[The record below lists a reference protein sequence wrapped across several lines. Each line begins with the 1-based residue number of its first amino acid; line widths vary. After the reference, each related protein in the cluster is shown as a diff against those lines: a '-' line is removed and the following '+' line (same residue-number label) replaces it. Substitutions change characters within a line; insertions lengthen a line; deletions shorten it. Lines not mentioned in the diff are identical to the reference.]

1 MIMETFNAEWRQ
13 LQQHFSGL
21 ENYHLRD
28 LFASDPKR
36 AEHLSVS
43 ACGLNLDYSKN
54 RITLKTR
61 GLLMALAE
69 SAQVEKKRD
78 AMFSGQAINNTENR
92 AVLHTA
98 LRQASDE
105 PVLVDGV
112 DIIPQI
118 KVVRLKMAKVVDKI
132 RAGAWFGYSG
142 KSITDVLNLGIG
154 GSFLGPK
161 IVTES
166 LKPFAQGGPKQ
177 HFVANIDGNHL
188 KDVLAKLN
196 PETTLVLIASKSF
209 NTQETLTNATSTRQW
224 FYNHGVSFE
233 QLNRHFIA
241 ISSNVSKAVSFGIDS
256 DNVFPMWDWV
266 GGRYSLWSAIGLPIA
281 MTIDNEGFEQLLK
294 GAADIDTHFKEAP
307 LDKNLPVLLAMLGV
321 WNHNFFGC
329 QTHALLPYS
338 HYLRGLPAYVQ
349 QLDMESNGK
358 SCQLNNEAVSSS
370 TGPVIW
376 GAEGTNGQHAF
387 HQLLH
392 QGTSVVPVDFIQP
405 LIADHDMDGHQD
417 MLVANCFAQSKT
429 LMQGKTYQ
437 QAFDELVSTGTDEVL
452 AKVMAKHKQM
462 PGNRPSNTLTFERL
476 TPYQLGTLI
485 ALYEHK
491 VFVQGVIWNLNSFD
505 QWGVELG
512 KILGDDILAR
522 IKEPDNTQSSD
533 SSTELLLAQYRLANQ
548 KVV

>member
-1 MIMETFNAEWRQ
+1 MRLDTFNDNWRE
-13 LQQHFSGL
+13 LQQHLSEI
-21 ENYHLRD
+21 ENSHLRD
-28 LFASDPKR
+28 LFACDSQR
-36 AEHLSVS
+36 AENLSVS

-61 GLLMALAE
+61 ALLMALAE
-69 SAQVEKKRD
+69 SAQLTQKRD
-78 AMFSGQAINNTENR
+78 AMFAGAAINNTENR
-92 AVLHTA
+92 SVLHTA
-98 LRQASDE
+98 LRQQDNK
-105 PVLVDGV
+105 PVFVDGV
-112 DIIPQI
+112 DIVPQI
-118 KVVRLKMAKVVDKI
+118 KAVRLKVETVVNQVRNKE
-132 RAGAWFGYSG
+132 WLGYSG
-142 KSITDVLNLGIG
+142 KCITDVLNLGIG

-161 IVTES
+161 IVTTS
-166 LKPFAQGGPKQ
+166 LKPYVQGGPKQ

-188 KDVLAKLN
+188 HDVLTKLN

-209 NTQETLTNATSTRQW
+209 NTQETLTNAESTRQW
-224 FYNHGVSFE
+224 FYDFGVTFE
-233 QLNRHFIA
+233 QLSCHFIA
-241 ISSNVSKAVSFGIDS
+241 ISSNVSKAVTFGIS
-256 DNVFPMWDWV
+256 SNNVFPMWDWV
-266 GGRYSLWSAIGLPIA
+266 GGRYSLWSAIGMPIA
-281 MTIDNEGFEQLLK
+281 MAIGNAGFAELLK
-294 GAADIDTHFKEAP
+294 GAADLDNHFNEAP
-307 LDKNLPVLLAMLGV
+307 LEKNLPVLMGMLGV

-338 HYLRGLPAYVQ
+338 HYLRGFPAYVQ
-349 QLDMESNGK
+349 QMDMESNGK
-358 SCQLNNEAVSSS
+358 SCQLNNEMVSST

-405 LIADHDMDGHQD
+405 LVADHNMDGHQD

-429 LMQGKTYQ
+429 LMQGKTHQ
-437 QAFDELVSTGTDEVL
+437 QAYDELVASGMDGAL
-452 AKVMAKHKQM
+452 AKVIAKHKEM
-462 PGNRPSNTLTFERL
+462 PGNRPSNTLTFNRL

-522 IKEPDNTQSSD
+522 IEQPENTELSD
-533 SSTELLLAQYRLANQ
+533 SSTELLLTQYRYANQ
-548 KVV
+548 

>member
-1 MIMETFNAEWRQ
+1 MITDTFNDNWRQ
-13 LQQHFSGL
+13 LQQHLSDI
-21 ENYHLRD
+21 ENTHLRD
-28 LFASDPKR
+28 LFNMDPKR
-36 AEHLSVS
+36 AEEFSVGT
-43 ACGLNLDYSKN
+43 CGLNLDYSKN

-61 GLLMALAE
+61 NLLIDLAK
-69 SAQVEKKRD
+69 SAQVEQKRD
-78 AMFSGQAINNTENR
+78 AMFSGEVINNTENR

-98 LRQASDE
+98 LRQIDDT
-105 PVLVDGV
+105 PVFVDGV
-112 DIIPQI
+112 DIIPNI
-118 KVVRLKMAKVVDKI
+118 KAVRLKMVALVDKI
-132 RAGAWFGYSG
+132 RNDNWLGYSG
-142 KSITDVLNLGIG
+142 KNITDVLNLGIG

-161 IVTES
+161 IVTEA
-166 LKPFAQGGPKQ
+166 LKTYTSGGPKQ

-188 KDVLAKLN
+188 NDVLEKLD

-209 NTQETLTNATSTRQW
+209 NTQETLTNAESTRQW
-224 FYNHGVSFE
+224 FYSKGVTFE

-241 ISSNVSKAVSFGIDS
+241 ISTNVSKAVNFGIAR

-266 GGRYSLWSAIGLPIA
+266 GGRYSLWSAIGMPIA
-281 MTIDNEGFEQLLK
+281 MTIGNDGFEQLLK
-294 GAADIDTHFKEAP
+294 GASDLDQHFKQAP
-307 LDKNLPVLLAMLGV
+307 LEENLPVILAMLGV

-338 HYLRGLPAYVQ
+338 HYLRGFPAYVQ

-358 SCQLNNEAVSSS
+358 SCQLNNETVSGT
-370 TGPVIW
+370 TGPIIW

-405 LIADHDMDGHQD
+405 LIAEHEMDGHQD

-437 QAFDELVSTGTDEVL
+437 QAFDELIKLGTDELL
-452 AKVMAKHKQM
+452 AKGIAKHKQM
-462 PGNRPSNTLTFERL
+462 PGNRPSNTITFERL

-485 ALYEHK
+485 SLYEHK

-512 KILGDDILAR
+512 KALGDDILAR
-522 IKEPDNTQSSD
+522 INQPENTQISD

-548 KVV
+548 PTI

>member
-1 MIMETFNAEWRQ
+1 MIIDTFNESWRQ
-13 LQQHFSGL
+13 LQQHLSEI
-21 ENYHLRD
+21 ENTHLRD
-28 LFASDPKR
+28 LFACDSQR
-36 AEHLSVS
+36 AENLSVS

-69 SAQVEKKRD
+69 AAQLKQKRD
-78 AMFSGQAINNTENR
+78 AMFAGAAINNTENR

-98 LRQASDE
+98 LRQQGNK
-105 PVLVDGV
+105 PVYVDGI

-118 KVVRLKMAKVVDKI
+118 KSVRIKIKNVVNQVRNKEWL
-132 RAGAWFGYSG
+132 GYSG
-142 KSITDVLNLGIG
+142 KCINDVLNLGIG

-161 IVTES
+161 IVTTS
-166 LKPFAQGGPKQ
+166 LKSYVQGGPKQ

-188 KDVLAKLN
+188 HDVLSKLN

-209 NTQETLTNATSTRQW
+209 NTQETLTNAESTRQW
-224 FYNHGVSFE
+224 FYDYGVTFK

-241 ISSNVSKAVSFGIDS
+241 ISSNVTTAVEFGIS
-256 DNVFPMWDWV
+256 RDNIFPMWDWV
-266 GGRYSLWSAIGLPIA
+266 GGRYSLWSAIGMPIA
-281 MTIDNEGFEQLLK
+281 MAIGNDSFAQLLK
-294 GAADIDTHFKEAP
+294 GAADLDKHFNDAP
-307 LDKNLPVLLAMLGV
+307 LEQNLPVLMAMLGV

-329 QTHALLPYS
+329 QTHALLPYN
-338 HYLRGLPAYVQ
+338 HYLRGFPAYVQ

-358 SCQLNNEAVSSS
+358 SCQLNNEMVSST

-405 LIADHDMDGHQD
+405 LVAEHDMGSHQD

-437 QAFDELVSTGTDEVL
+437 QAYDELVDSGMDEVL
-452 AKVMAKHKQM
+452 AKVIANHKQM
-462 PGNRPSNTLTFERL
+462 AGNRPSNTLTFDRL
-476 TPYQLGTLI
+476 TPYQLGSLI

-512 KILGDDILAR
+512 KILGNDILSR
-522 IKEPDNTQSSD
+522 IDHPDSTAISD
-533 SSTELLLAQYRLANQ
+533 SSTELLLTQYRHANQ
-548 KVV
+548 

>member
-1 MIMETFNAEWRQ
+1 MLMDTFNDKWRE
-13 LQQHFSGL
+13 LQQHLL
-21 ENYHLRD
+21 EIKSSHLRD
-28 LFASDPKR
+28 LFASDPLR
-36 AEHLSVS
+36 AENLSVS
-43 ACGLNLDYSKN
+43 ACRLNLDYSKN
-54 RITLKTR
+54 RITEKTR
-61 GLLMALAE
+61 ALLIELAE
-69 SAQVEKKRD
+69 SAQLAEKRE
-78 AMFSGQAINNTENR
+78 AMFAGAPINNTENR
-92 AVLHTA
+92 SVLHTA
-98 LRQASDE
+98 LRQQDSS
-105 PVLVDGV
+105 PILVDGV

-118 KVVRLKMAKVVDKI
+118 KAVRLKVEAVVNQVRDKK
-132 RAGAWFGYSG
+132 WLGYSG
-142 KSITDVLNLGIG
+142 QSITDVLNLGIG

-161 IVTES
+161 IVTTA
-166 LKPFAQGGPKQ
+166 LKPYVEGGPKQ

-188 KDVLAKLN
+188 HDVLTHLN

-209 NTQETLTNATSTRQW
+209 NTQETLTNAESTRQW
-224 FYNHGVSFE
+224 YYDYGVTFE

-241 ISSNVSKAVSFGIDS
+241 ISSNVTKAVEFGING

-266 GGRYSLWSAIGLPIA
+266 GGRYSLWSAIGMPIA
-281 MTIDNEGFEQLLK
+281 MAIGNQGFTELLK
-294 GAADIDTHFKEAP
+294 GAADLDKHFKEAP
-307 LDKNLPVLLAMLGV
+307 LEQNLPVLMGMLGV

-338 HYLRGLPAYVQ
+338 HYLRGFPAYVQ
-349 QLDMESNGK
+349 QMDMESNGK
-358 SCQLNNEAVSSS
+358 SCQLNNEIVSST

-405 LIADHDMDGHQD
+405 LVAEHNMNGHQD

-429 LMQGKTYQ
+429 LMQGKTHQ
-437 QAFDELVSTGTDEVL
+437 QAYDELVASGMEEAL
-452 AKVMAKHKQM
+452 AKVIAKHKEM
-462 PGNRPSNTLTFERL
+462 PGNRPSNTLTFDRL

-512 KILGDDILAR
+512 KILGDDILSR
-522 IKEPDNTQSSD
+522 IGQPNNTELSD
-533 SSTELLLAQYRLANQ
+533 SSTELLLAQYRDAN
-548 KVV
+548 KSLM

>member
-1 MIMETFNAEWRQ
+1 MLMDTFNSHWRE
-13 LQQHFSGL
+13 LQKHLGEIESS
-21 ENYHLRD
+21 HLRD
-28 LFASDPKR
+28 LFATDAAR
-36 AEHLSVS
+36 ATNLSVS

-61 GLLMALAE
+61 KLLMALAN
-69 SAQVEKKRD
+69 SAQLRQKRD
-78 AMFSGQAINNTENR
+78 AMFAGEAINNTENR

-98 LRQASDE
+98 LRQQTDK
-105 PVLVDGV
+105 PIFVDGV
-112 DIIPQI
+112 DIVPQI
-118 KVVRLKMAKVVDKI
+118 KAVRVKVENVVNQVRNKKWL
-132 RAGAWFGYSG
+132 GYSG
-142 KSITDVLNLGIG
+142 KCITDVLNLGIG

-161 IVTES
+161 IVTTS
-166 LKPFAQGGPKQ
+166 LKPYVEGGPKQ

-188 KDVLAKLN
+188 HDVLNQLN

-209 NTQETLTNATSTRQW
+209 NTQETLTNAESTRQW
-224 FYNHGVSFE
+224 FYDYGVTFE
-233 QLNRHFIA
+233 QLNQHFIA
-241 ISSNVSKAVSFGIDS
+241 ISSNVAKAVEFGIKA

-266 GGRYSLWSAIGLPIA
+266 GGRYSLWSAIGMPIA
-281 MTIDNEGFEQLLK
+281 MAIGNEGFTQLLK
-294 GAADIDTHFKEAP
+294 GAADIDQHFQEAP
-307 LDKNLPVLLAMLGV
+307 LEENLPVLMGMLGV

-338 HYLRGLPAYVQ
+338 HYLRGFPAYVQ
-349 QLDMESNGK
+349 QMDMESNGK
-358 SCQLNNEAVSSS
+358 SCQLNNELVNST

-405 LIADHDMDGHQD
+405 LVAEHNLHGHQD

-437 QAFDELVSTGTDEVL
+437 QAHEELVNSGMDETL
-452 AKVMAKHKQM
+452 ANVIAKHKEM
-462 PGNRPSNTLTFERL
+462 PGNRPSNTLTFDRL
-476 TPYQLGTLI
+476 TPYQLGTLV

-512 KILGDDILAR
+512 KILGDDILSR
-522 IKEPDNTQSSD
+522 IEQPDDSDISD
-533 SSTELLLAQYRLANQ
+533 SSTELLLAQYRYANQ
-548 KVV
+548 

>member
-1 MIMETFNAEWRQ
+1 MIIDSFNENWRE
-13 LQQHFSGL
+13 LQQHLAEMETS
-21 ENYHLRD
+21 HLRD
-28 LFASDPKR
+28 FFASDSQR
-36 AEHLSVS
+36 AENLSVS

-61 GLLMALAE
+61 TLLMRLAE
-69 SAQVEKKRD
+69 SAQLEKKRD
-78 AMFSGQAINNTENR
+78 AMFAGDAINNTENR
-92 AVLHTA
+92 SVLHTA
-98 LRQASDE
+98 LRQQDNK
-105 PVLVDGV
+105 PVFVDGV
-112 DIIPQI
+112 DIVPQI
-118 KVVRLKMAKVVDKI
+118 KAVRLKVETVVNQVRNKD
-132 RAGAWFGYSG
+132 WLGYSG
-142 KSITDVLNLGIG
+142 KCITDVLNLGIG

-161 IVTES
+161 IVTTS
-166 LKPFAQGGPKQ
+166 LKPYVQGGPKQ

-188 KDVLAKLN
+188 HDVLTTLN

-209 NTQETLTNATSTRQW
+209 NTQETLTNAESTRQW
-224 FYNHGVSFE
+224 FYDYGVTFE
-233 QLNRHFIA
+233 QLSRHFIA
-241 ISSNVSKAVSFGIDS
+241 ISSNVNKAVAFGIS
-256 DNVFPMWDWV
+256 SNNVFPMWDWV
-266 GGRYSLWSAIGLPIA
+266 GGRYSLWSAIGMPIA
-281 MTIDNEGFEQLLK
+281 MAIGNVGFTELLK
-294 GAADIDTHFKEAP
+294 GAADLDKHFNDAP
-307 LDKNLPVLLAMLGV
+307 LEQNLPVLMGMLGV
-321 WNHNFFGC
+321 WNHNFFDC

-338 HYLRGLPAYVQ
+338 HYLRGFPAYVQ
-349 QLDMESNGK
+349 QMDMESNGK
-358 SCQLNNEAVSSS
+358 SCQLNNEMVSST

-405 LIADHDMDGHQD
+405 LVADHDMDGHQD

-437 QAFDELVSTGTDEVL
+437 QAYDELVASGMDGIL
-452 AKVMAKHKQM
+452 AKVIAKHKEM
-462 PGNRPSNTLTFERL
+462 PGNRPSNTLTFDRL

-522 IKEPDNTQSSD
+522 IDQPDNTELSD
-533 SSTELLLAQYRLANQ
+533 SSTELLLTQYRYANQ
-548 KVV
+548 SVI

>member
-1 MIMETFNAEWRQ
+1 MLMDTFNDNWRQ
-13 LQQHFSGL
+13 LQQHLGEVESS
-21 ENYHLRD
+21 HLRD
-28 LFASDPKR
+28 LFGSDPQR
-36 AEHLSVS
+36 ADNLSVS

-54 RITLKTR
+54 RILLKTR
-61 GLLMALAE
+61 TLLMALAE
-69 SAQVEKKRD
+69 SAQLKQKRD
-78 AMFSGQAINNTENR
+78 AMFAGEAINNTENR
-92 AVLHTA
+92 SVLHTA
-98 LRQASDE
+98 LRQQSNE
-105 PVLVDGV
+105 PVFVDGV
-112 DIIPQI
+112 DIVPQI
-118 KVVRLKMAKVVDKI
+118 KAVRIKVEAVVNRVRNKKWL
-132 RAGAWFGYSG
+132 GYSG
-142 KSITDVLNLGIG
+142 KCITDVLNLGIG

-161 IVTES
+161 IATTS
-166 LKPFAQGGPKQ
+166 LKPYVQGGPKQ

-188 KDVLAKLN
+188 HDVLSNLN

-209 NTQETLTNATSTRQW
+209 NTQETLTNAESTRQW
-224 FYNHGVSFE
+224 FYNYGVTFDE
-233 QLNRHFIA
+233 LNRHFIA
-241 ISSNVSKAVSFGIDS
+241 ISSNVTKAVEFGISS

-266 GGRYSLWSAIGLPIA
+266 GGRYSLWSAIGMPIA
-281 MTIDNEGFEQLLK
+281 MAIGNEGFTQLLK
-294 GAADIDTHFKEAP
+294 GAADLDTHFKEAP
-307 LDKNLPVLLAMLGV
+307 LEKNLPVLLGMLGV

-338 HYLRGLPAYVQ
+338 HYLRGFPAYVQ
-349 QLDMESNGK
+349 QMDMESNGK
-358 SCQLNNEAVSSS
+358 SCQLNNETVSST

-405 LIADHDMDGHQD
+405 LVADHNMDGHQD

-437 QAFDELVSTGTDEVL
+437 QAYDELVASGTDETL
-452 AKVMAKHKQM
+452 ARVIAKHKQM
-462 PGNRPSNTLTFERL
+462 PGNRPSNTLTFDRL

-522 IKEPDNTQSSD
+522 IDQPDQTAVSD
-533 SSTELLLAQYRLANQ
+533 SSTELLLTQYRYANQ
-548 KVV
+548 

>member
-1 MIMETFNAEWRQ
+1 MIVGTFNENWQQ
-13 LQQHFSGL
+13 LQQHSSEI
-21 ENYHLRD
+21 ENSHLRD
-28 LFASDPKR
+28 LFANDSNR
-36 AEHLSVS
+36 AKALSVS

-54 RITLKTR
+54 RITKETR
-61 GLLMALAE
+61 ALLMALAE
-69 SAQVEKKRD
+69 SAQVEQKRD
-78 AMFSGQAINNTENR
+78 AMFAGEVINNTENR

-98 LRQASDE
+98 LRQLTEE
-105 PVLVDGV
+105 PVLVEGIN
-112 DIIPQI
+112 IIPEI
-118 KVVRLKMAKVVDKI
+118 KAVRVKMSNVVNKI
-132 RAGAWFGYSG
+132 RNGSWFGYTD
-142 KSITDVLNLGIG
+142 KCITDVLNLGIG

-166 LKPFAQGGPKQ
+166 LKPFVQGGPKQ

-188 KDVLAKLN
+188 HDVLEKLN

-209 NTQETLTNATSTRQW
+209 NTQETLTNAESTRQW
-224 FYNHGVSFE
+224 FYDYGVSFE
-233 QLNRHFIA
+233 QLKQHFIA
-241 ISSNVSKAVSFGIDS
+241 ISSNVDKAVHFGIDS

-266 GGRYSLWSAIGLPIA
+266 GGRYSLWSAIGMPIA
-281 MTIDNEGFEQLLK
+281 MSVGNNGFEQLLK
-294 GAADIDTHFKEAP
+294 GAAEMDNHFKQAP
-307 LDKNLPVLLAMLGV
+307 LEENLPVLMAMLGV

-338 HYLRGLPAYVQ
+338 HYLRGFPAYVQ

-358 SCQLNNEAVSSS
+358 NCQLNNEAVSST

-405 LIADHDMDGHQD
+405 LVAEHEMIGHQH

-429 LMQGKTYQ
+429 LMQGKTFQ
-437 QAFDELVSTGTDEVL
+437 QAFDELIKSGTDEAL
-452 AKVMAKHKQM
+452 AKVIAKHKQM

-476 TPYQLGTLI
+476 TPYQLGALI

-491 VFVQGVIWNLNSFD
+491 VFVQGVIWNVNSFD

-512 KILGDDILAR
+512 KMLGDDILAR
-522 IKEPDNTQSSD
+522 INQPESTEVSD
-533 SSTELLLAQYRLANQ
+533 SSTELLLAQYRQANQ
-548 KVV
+548 QLA